1 MKSYKSIL
9 LENAGYEAEVYYRK
23 MRSMIQDKER
33 KLKEL
38 YNDGLRQMII
48 EYLKKYGTND
58 KWHILYMEP
67 YVIEYYYNIKGG
79 YTKGLIFGIY
89 LSSKD
94 EPVLM
99 VDCLDGGNYFGV
111 ALDDIVDTPHKM
123 FRLRNNVLIDGY
135 VLYNIIEN
143 GNVAEII
150 SKDQSRKMRKDYV
163 DNFNSDTGKMIDQLK
178 EMLKR
183 NKYDEFIDIL
193 RKFIE
198 EHGEGSK
205 NKYINLKR
213 VGRFWNCY
221 ISQLSLVNGK
231 VWATVYKQ
239 GDLSDDEEDV
249 ELLKLLRNSRTTLM
263 YKGESFIVDRESI
276 EDMIV
281 DFEEYAKNVK

>member
-99 VDCLDGGNYFGV
+99 VDCLDGEKYFGV

-239 GDLSDDEEDV
+239 GDLSDDDEDV

>member
-99 VDCLDGGNYFGV
+99 VDCLDGEKYFGV

-239 GDLSDDEEDV
+239 GDLSDDDEDV

-263 YKGESFIVDRESI
+263 YKGESFLIDRESI

>member
-1 MKSYKSIL
+1 MKSYKNIL

-23 MRSMIQDKER
+23 MRSMIQNKEL

-48 EYLKKYGTND
+48 EYLKKYGTDD
-58 KWHILYMEP
+58 KWHILYMKL

-79 YTKGLIFGIY
+79 YTKGLIFGMY

-111 ALDDIVDTPHKM
+111 SLDDIVDTPQKM

-143 GNVAEII
+143 GNIAEII
-150 SKDQSRKMRKDYV
+150 SKNQSIKMRKDYV
-163 DNFNSDTGKMIDQLK
+163 ANFNSDTGKMIDQLK
-178 EMLKR
+178 EMFKH

-239 GDLSDDEEDV
+239 GDLSDDDEDV

-263 YKGESFIVDRESI
+263 YKGESFRVDRESI
-276 EDMIV
+276 EDMIA
-281 DFEEYAKNVK
+281 DFEEYVKNMK